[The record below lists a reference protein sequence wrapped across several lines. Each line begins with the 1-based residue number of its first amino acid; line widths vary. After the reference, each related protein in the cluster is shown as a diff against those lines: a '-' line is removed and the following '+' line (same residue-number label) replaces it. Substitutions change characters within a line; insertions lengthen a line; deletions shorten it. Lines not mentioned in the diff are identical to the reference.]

1 MQWVGEKMEKMGFF
15 RNIDLNQYNW
25 QIHKFS
31 INKFRKG
38 MRRIYRAKFFIS
50 ALGSEKI
57 IWWREA
63 SRATGHPLGALLNY
77 GFN

>member
-1 MQWVGEKMEKMGFF
+1 MGFF

-31 INKFRKG
+31 INEFRKG
-38 MRRIYRAKFFIS
+38 MRRTYGARFLIL
-50 ALGSEKI
+50 ALGSEKFNL
-57 IWWREA
+57 WSEVSW
-63 SRATGHPLGALLNY
+63 ATGRPLGAPLNY